1 MPLVHTRGSTALIL
15 SRDRKGAVVR
25 CYFDATPLRLST
37 RLQGLAGEIRS
48 VVRTAAALI
57 CGDRPILAEWTRAH
71 HFPLRYASL
80 DNLIRRLLVLHPL
93 LQHLDGIESAV
104 TFCGS
109 AVRHAGHHEHAHRIR
124 CRLRA
129 QLRRGLF
136 EVGN

>member
-80 DNLIRRLLVLHPL
+80 DNLIRRLLVLRPL
-93 LQHLDGIESAV
+93 LQLLDGIDGAV

-109 AVRHAGHHEHAHRIR
+109 AGLHAESHEYAHRSR
-124 CRLRA
+124 CRPRA
-129 QLRRGLF
+129 RLRRGVF
-136 EVGN
+136 K